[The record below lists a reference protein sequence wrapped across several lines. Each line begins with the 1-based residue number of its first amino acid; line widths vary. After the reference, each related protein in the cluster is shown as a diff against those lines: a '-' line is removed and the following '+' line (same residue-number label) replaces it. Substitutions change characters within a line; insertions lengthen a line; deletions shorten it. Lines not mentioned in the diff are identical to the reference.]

1 MSTLLRNIKRAIEIF
16 GKVRWNQHALERVN
30 CCMLRLRKQTSSV
43 QAKASLPEKATPTAS
58 SRASSK
64 PDAKLGMSTLGTPL
78 LSEQTPEELAVRAQ
92 QGGANAVACFGE
104 LVTRFHTRL
113 FNFLLRRTRSRSDA
127 EELTQEAFT
136 RAWER
141 LHSYD
146 PSWKFSTWLYTIAAR
161 LAVSKHRKLHRE
173 VVVESFDRAGGID
186 LDRLAQHE
194 DRRAGLM
201 LWTVAEQELSRDQY
215 TALWLRYVE
224 DMSIGEIAR
233 VLGKAE
239 VGVRVSLFRARAALA
254 KRAQREGWLPLIDI
268 RTDISAAARGAI
280 DDADLPA
287 GVREGVE

>member
-1 MSTLLRNIKRAIEIF
+1 MLLVFGCFMRAHGNPRHHNLFPESVTLSPGRAKNRRPYAFDKGEN
-16 GKVRWNQHALERVN
+16 R
-30 CCMLRLRKQTSSV
+30 MLRV
-43 QAKASLPEKATPTAS
+43 PAIAKPKPLSTAG
-58 SRASSK
+58 AM
-64 PDAKLGMSTLGTPL
+64 PPL
-78 LSEQTPEELAVRAQ
+78 SQQTPEELAVRAQ
-92 QGGANAVACFGE
+92 QGGGPAVACFGE

-113 FNFLLRRTRSRSDA
+113 FNFLLRRTRSRADA

-146 PSWKFSTWLYTIAAR
+146 PGWKFSTWLYTIAAR

-173 VVVESFDRAGGID
+173 IVVEAFDRGGSLD
-186 LDRLAQHE
+186 ADRLAQHE
-194 DRRAGLM
+194 DRRAGQL
-201 LWTVAEQELSRDQY
+201 LWQAAEQELSRDQY

-239 VGVRVSLFRARAALA
+239 VGVRVSLFRARASLA

-268 RTDISAAARGAI
+268 RSDVSAAARGALH
-280 DDADLPA
+280 DEEGMAQVA
-287 GVREGVE
+287 GGGAS

>member
-1 MSTLLRNIKRAIEIF
+1 
-16 GKVRWNQHALERVN
+16 
-30 CCMLRLRKQTSSV
+30 MLQLRKLGSAPSSV
-43 QAKASLPEKATPTAS
+43 NSQTKAAVLAAAT
-58 SRASSK
+58 RAA
-64 PDAKLGMSTLGTPL
+64 PPL
-78 LSEQTPEELAVRAQ
+78 LSDQTPEELAVRAQ
-92 QGGANAVACFGE
+92 RGGAGAVACFGE

-146 PSWKFSTWLYTIAAR
+146 PSWKFSTWLYTIASR

-173 VVVESFDRAGGID
+173 IVVEAFDRTGSAD
-186 LDRLAQHE
+186 VDRLSQHE
-194 DRRAGLM
+194 DRRAGQM
-201 LWTVAEQELSRDQY
+201 LWRAAEQELSRDQY

-268 RTDISAAARGAI
+268 KTDISAAARGAI
-280 DDADLPA
+280 DDGDLPQ
-287 GVREGVE
+287 GVREGSL

>member
-1 MSTLLRNIKRAIEIF
+1 MAKQGCRY
-16 GKVRWNQHALERVN
+16 ALAFANGGRQPKGENR
-30 CCMLRLRKQTSSV
+30 MLRVPSI
-43 QAKASLPEKATPTAS
+43 AKPKTTVFALSATMP
-58 SRASSK
+58 
-64 PDAKLGMSTLGTPL
+64 PL
-78 LSEQTPEELAVRAQ
+78 SQQTPEELAVRAQ
-92 QGGANAVACFGE
+92 QGGGPAVACFGE

-113 FNFLLRRTRSRSDA
+113 FHFLLRRTRSRADA

-146 PSWKFSTWLYTIAAR
+146 PGWKFSTWLYTIAAR

-173 VVVESFDRAGGID
+173 VVVEAFDRSGSLD
-186 LDRLAQHE
+186 TDRLAQHE
-194 DRRAGLM
+194 DKRAGQM
-201 LWTVAEQELSRDQY
+201 LWQAAEKELSRDQY

-268 RTDISAAARGAI
+268 RSDVSAAARGALH
-280 DDADLPA
+280 DDEVAQGA
-287 GVREGVE
+287 RGGVA